1 MKHTRNRVLV
11 YGTIMNVIGLSLL
24 GFYFVGL
31 NPAGKALKTQRDT
44 ALASVGLSSTTC
56 KQYLENDTWFLQK
69 LQAILLV
76 YMYI

>member
-1 MKHTRNRVLV
+1 
-11 YGTIMNVIGLSLL
+11 MNVIEISLL
-24 GFYFVGL
+24 GFYFVEL